1 MQSIQSSSID
11 LVLTDP
17 PYGIASKDKIT
28 KVGNKFVSTQKAW
41 GNAFNDSWNT
51 PEEYYLWLKPFI
63 SEMVRCLKDTG
74 SIILFL
80 DRKPSGLIEKI
91 EKDFGL
97 IYKNKFV
104 FVKTN
109 PLPSTPKRNCR
120 SGFEEA
126 VWFTKSTDYTFN
138 CDNQDEM
145 TQIFSGGI
153 GGKNKDRF
161 HPCHKYKWMI
171 EPLVKR
177 HSNEGD
183 TILDPFAGGANILKA
198 AKKMG
203 RKSIG
208 FEKNEGFFLKA
219 DAQLFPDKYI
229 TPVVQS
235 RKNEL
240 INEYLN
246 LKKEEI
252 TMSNQI
258 NETTTTESNAEYI
271 QRRKNELINQ
281 YLTPKLKKNNIKKQE
296 EKPMVDKSKKN
307 IEARKNELIDQY
319 LTPKLKKA
327 RKVEQVVEQEEDLDY
342 KNKMAIHDRKN
353 EIIAEVLGKHL
364 YKEAVKDI
372 DILDEETRNLIEE
385 EKEAILDEVLHRSSV
400 NLVEGI
406 LEALLKVNPHIKMTR
421 INHPKE
427 LNVA

>member
-51 PEEYYLWLKPFI
+51 PEEYYAWLKPFI
-63 SEMVRCLKDTG
+63 AEMVRCLKDTG

-177 HSNEGD
+177 HSNAGD

-208 FEKNEGFFLKA
+208 FEKNEGFYLKA

-229 TPVVQS
+229 TPVIQS

-246 LKKEEI
+246 PNQEEI

-258 NETTTTESNAEYI
+258 TETTTTESNAEYI
-271 QRRKNELINQ
+271 QRRKNELIEQ
-281 YLTPKLKKNNIKKQE
+281 YLTPKLKK
-296 EKPMVDKSKKN
+296 
-307 IEARKNELIDQY
+307 
-319 LTPKLKKA
+319 T
-327 RKVEQVVEQEEDLDY
+327 RKVEQVVKQEEDLDY

-421 INHPKE
+421 INQLEE

>member
-1 MQSIQSSSID
+1 MIKFENTCSLIGMQSIQSSSID

-17 PYGIASKDKIT
+17 PYNIADSNKIT

-41 GNAFNDSWNT
+41 GNEFQDSWQSPN
-51 PEEYYLWLKPFI
+51 EYYLWLKPFI
-63 SEMVRCLKDTG
+63 TEMVRCLKDTG

-80 DRKPSGLIEKI
+80 DRKPSGLIEQI

-97 IYKNKFV
+97 IYKNKMV
-104 FVKTN
+104 FVKNN
-109 PLPSTPKRNCR
+109 PVPSVRKNNYR
-120 SGFEEA
+120 SCFEEA
-126 VWFTKSTDYTFN
+126 VWFTKSRQYTFN
-138 CDNQDEM
+138 CENQAEM
-145 TQIFSGGI
+145 TQIFSGAI
-153 GGKNKDRF
+153 GGKSKDRF
-161 HPCHKYKWMI
+161 HPCHKYAWMI

-177 HSNEGD
+177 HSNAGD

-208 FEKNEGFFLKA
+208 FEKNEGFYLKA

-229 TPVVQS
+229 TPVIQS

-240 INEYLN
+240 INEYFN
-246 LKKEEI
+246 PNKEEI

-271 QRRKNELINQ
+271 QRRKNELIEQ
-281 YLTPKLKKNNIKKQE
+281 YLTPKLKK
-296 EKPMVDKSKKN
+296 
-307 IEARKNELIDQY
+307 
-319 LTPKLKKA
+319 T
-327 RKVEQVVEQEEDLDY
+327 RKVDQVVKQEEDLDY

-421 INHPKE
+421 INQLEE